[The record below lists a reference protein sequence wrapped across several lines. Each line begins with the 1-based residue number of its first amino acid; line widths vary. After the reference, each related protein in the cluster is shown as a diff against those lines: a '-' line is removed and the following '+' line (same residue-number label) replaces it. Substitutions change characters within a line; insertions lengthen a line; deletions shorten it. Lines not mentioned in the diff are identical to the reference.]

1 MILMDDTGVRNQEL
15 LELRLSS
22 IYFEENTPYIVIARN
37 SLSTSLVPV
46 MQKLRKEICY
56 ITRQY

>member
-22 IYFEENTPYIVIARN
+22 IYFRREYT
-37 SLSTSLVPV
+37 LH
-46 MQKLRKEICY
+46 CHC
-56 ITRQY
+56 